1 MNLVGATLES
11 QVIEQPE
18 PTVEHPQNVCLDAGY
33 DYDVISAD
41 LYWRGYEPHA
51 PLNPRTH
58 SWYWE
63 ALKQHPAEPWP
74 ANHLEATKQPGRWVI
89 ERLFSWLNRSRR
101 LLIRWEK
108 LSAPYEAFL
117 KLACAL
123 ICFHQCD
130 HLSVFG

>member
-1 MNLVGATLES
+1 MVYVAKTRPGIQRTSIVKIFLDVDNRHKGRKPAK
-11 QVIEQPE
+11 E
-18 PTVEHPQNVCLDAGY
+18 P
-33 DYDVISAD
+33 
-41 LYWRGYEPHA
+41 R
-51 PLNPRTH
+51 
-58 SWYWE
+58 
-63 ALKQHPAEPWP
+63 
-74 ANHLEATKQPGRWVI
+74 RWVV

-130 HLSVFG
+130 HFPVFG